1 MSTLL
6 QCVFNQNPNIAATQT
21 DPVLEYLYAARMN
34 FTSLS
39 EVKAMDKDL
48 ALKTWKGFCLG
59 GLEGYSKSYSD
70 KPHICIKTRGG
81 TIHYNWFKSF
91 MPYEPKMICMIRNI
105 KSIFSSMEKIFRKN
119 QDFHQDIQNHSKML
133 GTTTAKR
140 IDIWSNSPPVG
151 LALERLNQIILE
163 KINEKVLFIKAEDF
177 TQNPKREIHKIY
189 NYLNLPYFEH
199 DFNNVEQTIKE
210 DDSVYGLSND
220 LHTIRN
226 SITPLNEDHE
236 EILGIPICQWLDSNF
251 SWYQKYF
258 GYIK

>member
-1 MSTLL
+1 MKKIFFNSSLPRAGSTLI
-6 QCVFNQNPNIAATQT
+6 QNILMHNPKIHST
-21 DPVLEYLYAARMN
+21 P
-34 FTSLS
+34 TSGLS
-39 EVKAMDKDL
+39 ELLLNARTLYSTGDAFRAQNEEEMEKAF
-48 ALKTWKGFCLG
+48 KGFCNSALHGYFENITDRPYVIDKSRAWLG
-59 GLEGYSKSYSD
+59 HYGFLDWFYE
-70 KPHICIKTRGG
+70 KPKIIVMVRDL
-81 TIHYNWFKSF
+81 
-91 MPYEPKMICMIRNI
+91 R
-105 KSIFSSMEKIFRKN
+105 SIFSSMEKIFRKN

-236 EILGIPICQWLDSNF
+236 EILGIPICQ
-251 SWYQKYF
+251 
-258 GYIK
+258 